1 MLHDGSGI
9 YSKKSNGDGHSWV
22 GIGFIDFCNC
32 LDGRHL
38 KKFEK
43 KKIRKKKTRVAT
55 GTKRILLPQIRESY
69 EATND
74 TLGKG
79 LKTIRPAKSW
89 TGHPVQQERLWL
101 VG

>member
-1 MLHDGSGI
+1 MQDRVHVPFPLRVAVHD
-9 YSKKSNGDGHSWV
+9 NV
-22 GIGFIDFCNC
+22 
-32 LDGRHL
+32 
-38 KKFEK
+38 K
-43 KKIRKKKTRVAT
+43 KKKMPRVAT

-74 TLGKG
+74 TLGKQ